1 MRKSPQPLRP
11 DGFSLIELMVVVAI
25 LSVLVSIAAVSYHL
39 FVTKARVVEGEIVIR
54 EVERLEHLYHA
65 SNHTYTD
72 NLTNLNFAIAGG
84 LRYYTPEVR
93 MGNTAT
99 GVNYSGPRAAQP
111 GLIRGWM
118 AFDELQGRFCPD
130 RPRLRHRSDLFR
142 QREILGEFDRNDLRR
157 GRKYFPERRA
167 VRRQRARVV
176 WFREFL
182 AMPRMWSRHC
192 PSARVESSPAALSVH
207 LPSLLTPK

>member
-1 MRKSPQPLRP
+1 MRKSSQPLRP

-72 NLTNLNFAIAGG
+72 NLTDLNFAIAGG

-99 GVNYSGPRAAQP
+99 GVNYQVRALP
-111 GLIRGWM
+111 NRGSSVDGWLLTSYKDGSIRI
-118 AFDELQGRFCPD
+118 D
-130 RPRLRHRSDLFR
+130 RGSVIDLTSF
-142 QREILGEFDRNDLRR
+142 
-157 GRKYFPERRA
+157 A
-167 VRRQRARVV
+167 
-176 WFREFL
+176 
-182 AMPRMWSRHC
+182 
-192 PSARVESSPAALSVH
+192 SARYWGNSTGMTSGEAGSISQSGGLPGGNEPEWSGLGSSLRCQECGRVIVH
-207 LPSLLTPK
+207 RRE